1 MISSHSD
8 NIDCCLL
15 LFIKSNCWNQN
26 LFWLTFHSSLPK
38 RKRCSLF
45 SRSSNFTSAPFRVFG
60 IEKIKC
66 FDIKIK
72 SKLAIYCLWW
82 NWNATPATT
91 WSRVAV
97 KIHISSTL
105 FDHVIEV
112 SSRSRSLPL
121 YLSLSVSLSC
131 QSFPSQIPMNKQMTK
146 RFGYS
151 KPKRY
156 VYYCVQSL
164 NEWQKYFRYGK

>member
-66 FDIKIK
+66 FDITIK

-97 KIHISSTL
+97 KMLTHQRYLITWSKFLLALAPSLST
-105 FDHVIEV
+105 F
-112 SSRSRSLPL
+112 
-121 YLSLSVSLSC
+121 LSLSLYHAKVFHLKFQWINKWPNGSAIRSPKGTYIIVS
-131 QSFPSQIPMNKQMTK
+131 N
-146 RFGYS
+146 R
-151 KPKRY
+151 
-156 VYYCVQSL
+156 
-164 NEWQKYFRYGK
+164 